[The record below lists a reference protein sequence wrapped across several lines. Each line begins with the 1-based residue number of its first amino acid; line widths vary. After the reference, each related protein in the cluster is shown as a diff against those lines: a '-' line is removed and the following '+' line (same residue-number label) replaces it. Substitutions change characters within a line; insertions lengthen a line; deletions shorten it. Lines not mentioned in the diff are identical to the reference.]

1 MAQEVLMAVEM
12 QRRKLL
18 ILENDRSLRR
28 ELEQIFSDLDVTS
41 TETSDQALALVR
53 RLEPDVV
60 LFDLGAAREPAV
72 AAQSLEL
79 LRQILNLAPD
89 TKIIAMTEHDA
100 RELAVQAVGLG
111 AADFYHKPLD
121 AGVLSI
127 VVRRAFRIREL
138 EEENWRLREQTGS
151 MALDGII
158 GVSDAMRS
166 LCRSI
171 EKVAPTNATV
181 LLLGDSGTG
190 KELLARAVHRLSGR
204 SHKPFVAINCAAI
217 PDTLLESELFGYE
230 KGAFTGAAK
239 RTPGKLES
247 ADTGTIFLDEIGEMP
262 ASLQAKMLRVLQERT
277 VERIGGRTPIP
288 LDLRIVC
295 ATNRN
300 LDALIGAG
308 TFRDDLYYRISEVTV
323 RVPPLR
329 ERQGDGLLLAQF
341 LLQQMAER
349 FGRPTRGL
357 APDAIRAIQAHRW
370 PGNVRELEN
379 RIKGAVIMAEGAVV
393 TANDLGLQ
401 DPGDDPEYL
410 NLRVARQRAEAQ
422 AARQALAVAKGNLSR
437 AAELLGV
444 TRPTLYDLLEKHRI
458 DAAQFGR
465 NAPPSE
471 PAPDQTATR
480 GPCRRPASGLA
491 RLPQLTVSSDCRS
504 PRRTTSSRVPPSCR
518 RLPQSSMC
526 LRAGWRRRTS
536 RGRRCRRESRPCNSA
551 TRFRSGSCSP

>member
-1 MAQEVLMAVEM
+1 MNAET
-12 QRRKLL
+12 QRGKLL
-18 ILENDRSLRR
+18 ILESDRALRR
-28 ELEQIFSDLDVTS
+28 ELEAIFADLSVTVS
-41 TETSDQALALVR
+41 ETSEQALALVR
-53 RLEPDVV
+53 RIEPDVV
-60 LFDLGAAREPAV
+60 LFDLGPAREPTV
-72 AAQSLEL
+72 AAQNLEL

-89 TKIIAMTEHDA
+89 IKIIAMTEHDA
-100 RELAVQAVGLG
+100 RELAVAAVGLG
-111 AADFYHKPLD
+111 ATDFYHKPID
-121 AGVLSI
+121 ADVLSI

-138 EEENWRLREQTGS
+138 EEENWRLREQTGA
-151 MALDGII
+151 MALEGII

-190 KELLARAVHRLSGR
+190 KELLARAIHRLSGR
-204 SHKPFVAINCAAI
+204 SHQQFVAINCAAI

-239 RTPGKLES
+239 RTPGKLEA
-247 ADTGTIFLDEIGEMP
+247 ADGGTIFLDEIGEMP

-300 LDALIGAG
+300 LDALIGTG
-308 TFRDDLYYRISEVTV
+308 GFRDDLFYRISEVTV

-329 ERQGDGLLLAQF
+329 DRQGDSLLLAQF
-341 LLQQMAER
+341 LLQEMATR
-349 FGRPTRGL
+349 FGKPTRGL

-422 AARQALAVAKGNLSR
+422 AVRQSLAVAKGNLSK
-437 AAELLGV
+437 AADLLGV

-458 DAAQFGR
+458 GAAQFGK
-465 NAPPSE
+465 NGAAAAAPAAE
-471 PAPDQTATR
+471 PAPEPSQA
-480 GPCRRPASGLA
+480 PA
-491 RLPQLTVSSDCRS
+491 
-504 PRRTTSSRVPPSCR
+504 
-518 RLPQSSMC
+518 
-526 LRAGWRRRTS
+526 
-536 RGRRCRRESRPCNSA
+536 RETKAQEPGER
-551 TRFRSGSCSP
+551 

>member
-1 MAQEVLMAVEM
+1 MGAAM

-18 ILENDRSLRR
+18 ILENDRTLRR
-28 ELEQIFSDLDVTS
+28 ELEAIFSDLEVTAC
-41 TETSDQALALVR
+41 ETSEQTLATVR
-53 RLEPDVV
+53 RTEPDVV

-79 LRQILNLAPD
+79 LRQILNISRD

-100 RELAVQAVGLG
+100 RELAVAAVGLG

-127 VVRRAFRIREL
+127 VVRRALRIREL
-138 EEENWRLREQTGS
+138 EEENWRLRERTGA
-151 MALDGII
+151 MALEGII

-166 LCRSI
+166 LCRAV

-181 LLLGDSGTG
+181 LLLGESGTG

-204 SHKPFVAINCAAI
+204 AHKPFVAINCAAI

-239 RTPGKLES
+239 RTLGKLES
-247 ADTGTIFLDEIGEMP
+247 GDGGTVFLDEIGEMP
-262 ASLQAKMLRVLQERT
+262 ASLQVKLLRVVQERS
-277 VERIGGRTPIP
+277 VERIGGRTPVA

-300 LDALIGAG
+300 LESLIGTG
-308 TFRDDLYYRISEVTV
+308 GFREDLFYRISEVTV

-329 ERQGDGLLLAQF
+329 DRRGDSLLLGQY
-341 LLQQMAER
+341 LLRQISER
-349 FGRPTRGL
+349 FGKPTRGL

-379 RIKGAVIMAEGAVV
+379 RIKGAVIMADGAVV
-393 TANDLGLQ
+393 TAADLGLE

-422 AARQALAVAKGNLSR
+422 AVRQSLAVAKGNLSR

-444 TRPTLYDLLEKHRI
+444 TRPTLYDLLSKHSI
-458 DAAQFGR
+458 DAAQFGK
-465 NAPPSE
+465 NGAQA
-471 PAPDQTATR
+471 PAPLDA
-480 GPCRRPASGLA
+480 A
-491 RLPQLTVSSDCRS
+491 
-504 PRRTTSSRVPPSCR
+504 
-518 RLPQSSMC
+518 
-526 LRAGWRRRTS
+526 AGNAET
-536 RGRRCRRESRPCNSA
+536 E
-551 TRFRSGSCSP
+551 